1 MLTLKFLRDNIN
13 VVKES
18 CRKRNFEIDFEVFE
32 SNEKE
37 RLKLIRLIEDKKA
50 EKNRISKEIGNLK
63 KINQSA
69 DKLLKEMKESS
80 KAIKELEISYHKTE
94 YFSYNFCLSLPN
106 LLDKEVPE
114 GKDENNNIEVRSKGE
129 IPTFNFQVLNHYE
142 IGEKKD
148 WLDFERASKIAGSR
162 FVVVKNKLAKLQRAL
177 IAFLLDENIKAG
189 YQEIIPPSIASDQ
202 SLVASGQLPKFGS
215 DMFRLNDNFANYY
228 LISTSEIQLINLHRN
243 EILKEQELP
252 ISYTA
257 LTPCFRSEAGSAGKD
272 TRGMIRLHEFQKV
285 ELVKYTTQETS
296 ENEHQKMVLHVES
309 LLEKLELPYR
319 VMLLCSGDTGFNA
332 AKCYDLEVWF
342 PGQKKYRE
350 ISSCSNCRDFQAH
363 RANIRFK
370 NISNNKNEFVHLLNG
385 SSLPIGRTIAAILE
399 NYQQENGSVKIPK
412 VLSSYMNNETILD

>member
-1 MLTLKFLRDNIN
+1 M
-13 VVKES
+13 
-18 CRKRNFEIDFEVFE
+18 
-32 SNEKE
+32 
-37 RLKLIRLIEDKKA
+37 
-50 EKNRISKEIGNLK
+50 
-63 KINQSA
+63 
-69 DKLLKEMKESS
+69 
-80 KAIKELEISYHKTE
+80 
-94 YFSYNFCLSLPN
+94 
-106 LLDKEVPE
+106 
-114 GKDENNNIEVRSKGE
+114 
-129 IPTFNFQVLNHYE
+129 
-142 IGEKKD
+142 
-148 WLDFERASKIAGSR
+148 
-162 FVVVKNKLAKLQRAL
+162 
-177 IAFLLDENIKAG
+177 LDENIKAG
-189 YQEIIPPSIASDQ
+189 YQEVIPPSIANDQ
-202 SLVASGQLPKFGS
+202 SLVASGQLPKFGK
-215 DMFRLNDNFANYY
+215 DMFRLNDNFEHYY

-243 EILKEQELP
+243 EILKEQELS

-257 LTPCFRSEAGSAGKD
+257 LTPCFRSEAGAAGKD
-272 TRGMIRLHEFQKV
+272 TRGIIRLHEFQKV

-296 ENEHQKMVLHVES
+296 ESEHQKMVLHVES

-412 VLSSYMNNETILD
+412 VLTSYMNNETILD